1 MKKAHK
7 ALVVGGII
15 ATITGAIGTIMGG
28 LFLDKKTA
36 MKAIGPK
43 ISGDDDDVGA
53 EDDPIINVAK
63 TL

>member
-7 ALVVGGII
+7 GLIVGGII
-15 ATITGAIGTIMGG
+15 AAITGAVGTIMGG
-28 LFLDKKTA
+28 LFLDKKVA
-36 MKAIGPK
+36 QKAIGPK
-43 ISGDDDDVGA
+43 IAGDDDDMGA